1 MSQNPTQNE
10 NTDQVNT
17 KNLLHKCLSQFSCQ
31 QQIHGQQAVHYLR
44 GNDDT
49 MMSHT
54 IVPTLSS
61 LLLGQIHAIYNSN
74 NNNNFS

>member
-31 QQIHGQQAVHYLR
+31 QQIHGQQAVHYLQ
-44 GNDDT
+44 GNDDNDD
-49 MMSHT
+49 T
-54 IVPTLSS
+54 IMFHPTIPMFSS
-61 LLLGQIHAIYNSN
+61 LLLSHIHLI
-74 NNNNFS
+74 